1 MLPPQKAAATRK
13 SARPPNR
20 EHDVVWQEILARRRI
35 EQHAYIPYTHGSRR
49 AGDDLTT
56 KRVAARRIFCTTG
69 AKYSNVSASIVSP
82 LLIASN
88 FSK

>member
-49 AGDDLTT
+49 AGDDLMTNISLHGVFFHDGCKVL
-56 KRVAARRIFCTTG
+56 KRFRLDCLAGVNR
-69 AKYSNVSASIVSP
+69 K
-82 LLIASN
+82 
-88 FSK
+88 

>member
-1 MLPPQKAAATRK
+1 M
-13 SARPPNR
+13 
-20 EHDVVWQEILARRRI
+20 WQEILARRRI

-56 KRVAARRIFCTTG
+56 NISLSGAFFARR
-69 AKYSNVSASIVSP
+69 AQKYFNVSASIVSQ

-88 FSK
+88 